1 MEKLAKLE
9 KFVVSTQNV
18 VIMQDWGVIYRYCES
33 DIFFNCLIK
42 LFYECMYVSVMW
54 MMNYK

>member
-18 VIMQDWGVIYRYCES
+18 VIMQDWGVIYRYCDSWS
-33 DIFFNCLIK
+33 DIFFNCLMK
-42 LFYECMYVSVMW
+42 LFYECMYVPVMW
-54 MMNYK
+54 MMN